1 MKGFPSLLGA
11 LGLVAIL
18 FALASFMLL
27 LFGAPTSPSWIFGNL
42 GIGILLLGSAMVMN
56 IDSLRERMRTGEAR
70 RAGKYGTS
78 AILTTG
84 LSLAILG
91 MLGFLS
97 TRYHVRFD
105 WTEQKVHS
113 LSDQSQKVLANLDR
127 DVEVVAFYDP
137 LQAAPVRELLE
148 RYDYASDRFAV
159 VEFADPNARPDL
171 LERYDVDPDRVG
183 KGLLRVAMGEES
195 VEIDEPTEEKITNAM
210 VKLSRSGQKTVY
222 FLEGHNE
229 RAIDGEAANAK
240 ESYARAADALRNEN
254 YQVES
259 LLLAAKGEVPEDA
272 DVVII
277 AGATRP
283 LLGPE
288 HTALESYLARG
299 GALLMLVDPRARTD
313 LVDRVRKWGINIGD
327 DVIVDR
333 TLALFG
339 RATTPFAGKYDG
351 EHEIT
356 RDLREA
362 TLFHF
367 VRSVSVDEDARG
379 ALTEIVFTGD
389 QSWAERDLE
398 SFFADGR
405 AELGDD
411 DLPGPVPIAV
421 AGLVDLGSDG
431 SGDSDAGGDNP
442 KTVGAARLSVFGD
455 ADFASNELIEAYRNR
470 DLFVNTVNWL
480 LGDIEAISIRPQRS
494 RASRFQPTAQQFER
508 IRVLSLLALPE
519 ALAILGVITWWT
531 RRQGSSR

>member
-1 MKGFPSLLGA
+1 MTGFPALLGA

-18 FALASFMLL
+18 FAFASFVLL

-42 GIGILLLGSAMVMN
+42 GIGVLLLGSAAVTN
-56 IDSLRERMRTGEAR
+56 FDALRERVHSGEAR

-78 AILTTG
+78 SILTTV
-84 LSLAILG
+84 LTLAILG

-105 WTEQKVHS
+105 WTEEQVLS

-127 DVEVVAFYDP
+127 DVEVVGFYDP
-137 LQAAPVRELLE
+137 LQAAPVREILE
-148 RYDYASDRFAV
+148 RYDYASDRFSI

-171 LERYDVDPDRVG
+171 LERYGVDPDRVG
-183 KGLLRVAMGEES
+183 KGLVRLAMGEES

-210 VKLSRSGQKTVY
+210 VKLSRLDQKTVY

-229 RAIDGEAANAK
+229 RALTGEAANAK
-240 ESYARAADALRNEN
+240 ESFSRAADALRNEN
-254 YQVES
+254 YRVES
-259 LLLAAKGEVPEDA
+259 LLLAAKGEVPSDA
-272 DVVII
+272 DAVII

-283 LLGPE
+283 MLGPE

-299 GALLMLVDPRARTD
+299 GALMLMVDPRARTD
-313 LVDRVRKWGINIGD
+313 LVDRVRKWGIDIGD

-333 TLALFG
+333 ALALFG

-362 TLFHF
+362 TIFHF
-367 VRSVSVDEDARG
+367 VRSVSVAEEARG

-389 QSWAERDLE
+389 ESWAERDLDG
-398 SFFADGR
+398 FFANGR
-405 AELGDD
+405 AELGED
-411 DLPGPVPIAV
+411 DLRGPVPIAV
-421 AGLVDLGSDG
+421 VGLVDLGSGG
-431 SGDSDAGGDNP
+431 SGDGEPGDDAAENAGE
-442 KTVGAARLSVFGD
+442 ARIAVFGD

-480 LGDIEAISIRPQRS
+480 VGDIEAISIRPVRS
-494 RASRFQPTAQQFER
+494 RASRFQPTAQEFER

-519 ALAILGVITWWT
+519 LLAILGVITWWT